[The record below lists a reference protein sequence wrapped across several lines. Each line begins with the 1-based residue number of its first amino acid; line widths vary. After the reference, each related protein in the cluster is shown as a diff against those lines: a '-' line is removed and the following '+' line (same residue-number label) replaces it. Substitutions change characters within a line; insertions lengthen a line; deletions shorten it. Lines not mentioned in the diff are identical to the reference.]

1 VGTQLIGQPLGAQG
15 GKDPLDGV
23 RVRRGAPA
31 GGVVADTQ
39 VLTAT
44 LSEDDGVTV
53 TAAVRE

>member
-1 VGTQLIGQPLGAQG
+1 MGWDGMGWGPEEGEHRRYGAAVEVNVI
-15 GKDPLDGV
+15 D
-23 RVRRGAPA
+23 A
-31 GGVVADTQ
+31 